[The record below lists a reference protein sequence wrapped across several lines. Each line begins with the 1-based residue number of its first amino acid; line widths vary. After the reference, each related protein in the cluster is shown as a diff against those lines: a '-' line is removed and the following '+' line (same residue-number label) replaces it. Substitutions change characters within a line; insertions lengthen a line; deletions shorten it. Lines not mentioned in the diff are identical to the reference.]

1 MEGESVAKL
10 QTAYNHARAVRAK
23 FETVPIDAGET
34 PLGTLT
40 MATHPPRRKIKARV
54 IREADWRKIMKLVC
68 TAWSADPDSDSG
80 RELLISDA
88 VAELKEH
95 LRSQASGGGEHV

>member
-1 MEGESVAKL
+1 VSVAKI

-23 FETVPIDAGET
+23 FETVQIVAGET
-34 PLGTLT
+34 PSGTLT
-40 MATHPPRRKIKARV
+40 MATHPPRREIEARV

-68 TAWSADPDSDSG
+68 TSWSASADSDSG
-80 RELLISDA
+80 RELLIADA

-95 LRSQASGGGEHV
+95 LHAQSDAASK